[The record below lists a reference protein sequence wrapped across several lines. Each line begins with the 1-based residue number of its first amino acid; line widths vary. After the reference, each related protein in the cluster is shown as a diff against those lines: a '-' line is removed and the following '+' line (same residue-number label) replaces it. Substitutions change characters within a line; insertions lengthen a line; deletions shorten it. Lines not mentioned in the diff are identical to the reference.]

1 MIMHGTND
9 GVVSYNGGFRHGA
22 PFKPVETVARTFAR
36 KNDCSMVASQSRSVG
51 MTTFDFDDCSAP
63 VRIERVEGGGHTW
76 FDSPDATRQTAQFLR
91 RYL

>member
-1 MIMHGTND
+1 
-9 GVVSYNGGFRHGA
+9 
-22 PFKPVETVARTFAR
+22 
-36 KNDCSMVASQSRSVG
+36 MVASQSRSG
-51 MTTFDFDDCSAP
+51 AITTFDFENCSAP